1 MAEVPSEWTRPQ
13 GPCLLTMSGGSLP
26 PKKEKKMAL
35 PLPLVIPD
43 LTFQCTHW
51 EFPSLNDVVFAPLQ
65 SSAGVIVVQL
75 WRRLVV
81 DLWKRTG
88 ATVQIK
94 K

>member
-1 MAEVPSEWTRPQ
+1 MREDDA
-13 GPCLLTMSGGSLP
+13 P
-26 PKKEKKMAL
+26 PAKKRMAL

-43 LTFQCTHW
+43 LAFQCTHW
-51 EFPSLNDVVFAPLQ
+51 EFPSLNVVFAPLQ
-65 SSAGVIVVQL
+65 CSAGVIVVQL

-81 DLWKRTG
+81 NLWKRTG